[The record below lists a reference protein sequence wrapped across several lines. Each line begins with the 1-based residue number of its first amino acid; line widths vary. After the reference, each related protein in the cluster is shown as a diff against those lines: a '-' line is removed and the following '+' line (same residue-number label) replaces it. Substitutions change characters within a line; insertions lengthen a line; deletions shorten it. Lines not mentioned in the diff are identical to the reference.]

1 MNAGK
6 LTDPPKKKHP
16 KRPRLETVKPWTD
29 AERTER
35 AAYEFQKA
43 LKFLTEVDKIL
54 PLRTVPNACVHSA
67 YYAMYHCAC
76 AAILAAGGVG
86 KLRNFPESHKHVLEH
101 FAKLTANETGALAG
115 AGAALNR
122 VMGLRE
128 IGDYGVNRDPSHA
141 DAEIAVQEAHNFIN
155 ACREKWNPAK

>member
-1 MNAGK
+1 MNAKK

-16 KRPRLETVKPWTD
+16 KTPRLEPAKPWTD
-29 AERTER
+29 AERAER

-43 LKFLTEVDKIL
+43 VKFLTEADKIL
-54 PLRTVPNACVHSA
+54 RLRTVPNACVHSA

-101 FAKLTANETGALAG
+101 FAKITVNETGLLAET
-115 AGAALNR
+115 GAALN
-122 VMGLRE
+122 
-128 IGDYGVNRDPSHA
+128 
-141 DAEIAVQEAHNFIN
+141 
-155 ACREKWNPAK
+155 